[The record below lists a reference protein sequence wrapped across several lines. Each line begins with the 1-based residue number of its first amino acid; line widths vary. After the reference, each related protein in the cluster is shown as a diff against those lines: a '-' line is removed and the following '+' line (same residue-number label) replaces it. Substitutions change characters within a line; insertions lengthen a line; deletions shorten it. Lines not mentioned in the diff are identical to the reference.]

1 MRGLL
6 NVSWRRQFDLT
17 SIATRLDTRNKDDN
31 ERQAK
36 VKVQEDMLASRR
48 IMDTTIQKLQ
58 RELSSQAT
66 ALQMLKHQRAAD
78 EEVITE
84 LLNEQE
90 TLRSAQQH
98 QQHQGNEQHEL
109 EMQQLRAQLEKNEQA
124 LRKHQEQ
131 VNTSHEQISSY
142 EASLEA
148 KKLEIQQK
156 EDEVER
162 LMDDCN
168 RMMQEQADAA
178 AVKQLEIEDA
188 LMEAKTSLEQ
198 QLANNTYLHDEVSRL
213 REENHHLKNQIQEMD
228 SEMVP
233 KLVRL
238 EEENEQL
245 RAALAARR

>member
-1 MRGLL
+1 M
-6 NVSWRRQFDLT
+6 
-17 SIATRLDTRNKDDN
+17 
-31 ERQAK
+31 
-36 VKVQEDMLASRR
+36 QEDMLASRR

-58 RELSSQAT
+58 RELHAQSSS
-66 ALQMLKHQRAAD
+66 LQTLKSQRAAD
-78 EEVITE
+78 EEVITQ

-90 TLRSAQQH
+90 ALRTAQAQQQDSAQY
-98 QQHQGNEQHEL
+98 EL

-131 VNTSHEQISSY
+131 VNASHEQIASY

-148 KKLEIQQK
+148 TREEIEHK
-156 EDEVER
+156 EDEVEK
-162 LMDDCN
+162 LMADCN

-188 LMEAKTSLEQ
+188 LVEAKTALEQ
-198 QLANNTYLHDEVSRL
+198 QLLNNTYLNSELVRL
-213 REENHHLKNQIQEMD
+213 REENHHLKNQINEMD
-228 SEMVP
+228 SEVVP

-245 RAALAARR
+245 RAALAARGGR